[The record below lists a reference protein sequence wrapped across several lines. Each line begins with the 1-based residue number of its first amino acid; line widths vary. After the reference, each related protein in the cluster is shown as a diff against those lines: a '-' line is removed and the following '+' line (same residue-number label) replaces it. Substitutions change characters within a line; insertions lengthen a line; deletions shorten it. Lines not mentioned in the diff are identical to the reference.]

1 MRRNLRF
8 ILALGLPL
16 AILAACGTDREAG
29 SPVDNTLDL
38 TGVAA
43 DCPLGDISSDI
54 EALFPTNESL
64 RHVAT
69 VNCGQIYKDLGKGK
83 QTQAIQKAF
92 KFFEKTLQQNG
103 DGKLLDPDP
112 SAEDVII
119 HLFAAIFTDLGFDF
133 PEIDPDVLAEGEFAF
148 GTLRPNGPP
157 LLTVSKHAGID
168 DGGGLFGPVQVLI
181 VKIGPDEGSELSVAS
196 ESHPCP
202 AGVDNSFDCY
212 PLFFDYSVVPESNV
226 NPAVGLQLGQCN
238 VSPEGVEVLLLSPEG
253 FLPED
258 DAPTGIDCTDVE
270 PEETAM
276 TGWRSYAW
284 AVLEPISPLFRV
296 SKAFAGKS
304 PIGGR
309 ISAFSPVAPADP
321 ESGGEETV
329 GSISGQVFDNSNE
342 GSIPGAT
349 VELFTNDEELVGTT
363 TTNSDGNYLFSEL
376 DLGSY
381 IVQASA
387 EGYSSA
393 SSEPVTLTEESPD
406 AEFVNIGLE
415 PDQIETLTSLSP
427 NNADM
432 SSTSG
437 EGDTQIFTASVVE
450 LLTEQNVNEG
460 TVRFTVNGVEFT
472 DSVEVDVAE
481 GQAQM
486 DVGCNT
492 EIFGDIQVFTGEY
505 TVHAEFLGTDAYG
518 ASSEPEP
525 STLSCSPVLSE

>member
-1 MRRNLRF
+1 MRTSFRF

-16 AILAACGTDREAG
+16 AILAACGTDRESG
-29 SPVDNTLDL
+29 SPLDTSLDL

-43 DCPLGDISSDI
+43 DCPAGDISADI
-54 EALFPTNESL
+54 QAIFPTGASL

-92 KFFEKTLQQNG
+92 KFFQKTLQQNE
-103 DGKLLDPDP
+103 DGQLLDADP
-112 SAEDVII
+112 STEEKII
-119 HLFAAIFTDLGFDF
+119 DLFAAIFTDLGFDF
-133 PEIDPDVLAEGEFAF
+133 PDIDPEVLAEGEYAF
-148 GTLRPNGPP
+148 GTLKPNGPP
-157 LLTVSKHAGID
+157 LLTVSGHAGID
-168 DGGGLFGPVQVLI
+168 DGGGLLGPVQALI
-181 VKIGPDEGSELSVAS
+181 VKIGPAENSDLNVSS

-238 VSPEGVEVLLLSPEG
+238 VSPEGVDVLLLSPEG

-258 DAPTGIDCTDVE
+258 DAPTGVVCTDVE

-284 AVLEPISPLFRV
+284 AVLEPMSPLFRV

-321 ESGGEETV
+321 ESGGEETL
-329 GSISGQVFDNSNE
+329 GSISGQVFDNSTE

-349 VELFTNDEELVGTT
+349 VELFTSDEELVGTT
-363 TTNSDGNYLFSEL
+363 TTNSDGNYFFSEL
-376 DLGSY
+376 DLGDY
-381 IVQASA
+381 IVEAEA
-387 EGYSSA
+387 EGYSPG
-393 SSEPVTLTEESPD
+393 SSDPVALTEESPD
-406 AEFVNIGLE
+406 ADNVNIGLD
-415 PDQIETLTSLSP
+415 PDEIATLTSLSP
-427 NNADM
+427 DDANM
-432 SSTSG
+432 VSTSG
-437 EGDTQIFTASVVE
+437 EGDTQVFMANVNE
-450 LLTEQNVNEG
+450 LLTEQSVNEG
-460 TVRFTVNGVEFT
+460 VVLFSVEGTEFF
-472 DSVEVDVAE
+472 DSVEVPVVE
-481 GQAQM
+481 GQAEF

-492 EIFGDIQVFTGEY
+492 ETYGDIMVFFGEY
-505 TVHAEFLGTDAYG
+505 TVHAEYQGTDVYG
-518 ASSEPEP
+518 SSSEPEP
-525 STLSCSPVLSE
+525 STLSCDEVFAE